1 MIKTETN
8 ISMALDAAG
17 EGAEAQYDQN
27 AKYLLAD
34 KQILA
39 RILKYTLREFA
50 DMEVN
55 EICGCIGERVEVS
68 DVPTDP
74 GQMDFGRAILENS
87 EDTSPGE
94 GKIFYDIRFSAGRE
108 RRYCIFLDVEA
119 QRTPD
124 PVKLGYHI
132 ENRMGYYLARM
143 VSAQKGSVFFHDDYD
158 RIRKAVSIWICMN
171 AGEEEESI
179 VDYVF
184 GGTTVYGETPPAN
197 LELMQ
202 GIIIRINGKTDG
214 TMAEKAE
221 EAAGKHKLISM
232 LKTLFSEESVAEK
245 KEKLAREHG
254 IVMTVELEGRLER
267 MCNLSQGILERGYQK
282 GLETG
287 KSLGIAQGELQHQLI
302 VFQNCINR
310 KMTREDAISI
320 SGITEEVLRENNL

>member
-1 MIKTETN
+1 M
-8 ISMALDAAG
+8 
-17 EGAEAQYDQN
+17 
-27 AKYLLAD
+27 
-34 KQILA
+34 
-39 RILKYTLREFA
+39 
-50 DMEVN
+50 
-55 EICGCIGERVEVS
+55 
-68 DVPTDP
+68 
-74 GQMDFGRAILENS
+74 ENS
-87 EDTSPGE
+87 EDSSPFE

-282 GLETG
+282 GLEMG
-287 KSLGIAQGELQHQLI
+287 KSLGIEEGRSQGELQHQLI

-310 KMTREDAISI
+310 KMSREDAISI
-320 SGITEEVLRENNL
+320 SGITEEVLRAHGL